1 MSIKRETKQKQI
13 KALEILL
20 LLTGIAGVLIIG
32 GYAYLS
38 FHSSILASADG
49 THRDSMYGTTVVLF
63 ASVIAAAYSL
73 INFKNLLHLDKDG
86 LATKHTRNDFIAK
99 TSVFNTSSQGIMVA
113 NIFTLVY
120 WLIYSSALNIKYYV
134 ADGNKLVD
142 LTAFTYAWE
151 GAMILTVVL
160 SIFTVKAAHTLSKKW
175 K

>member
-1 MSIKRETKQKQI
+1 MSVKRETKQKQI
-13 KALEILL
+13 KTLEILL
-20 LLTGIAGVLIIG
+20 ILTGIAGILIIG

-49 THRDSMYGTTVVLF
+49 THRDSMYGTTIVLF

-73 INFKNLLHLDKDG
+73 INFKNLLQLDKDG
-86 LATKHTRNDFIAK
+86 LATKYTRNVLIAK
-99 TSVFNTSSQGIMVA
+99 ASVFNTSSQGIMVA

-120 WLIYSSALNIKYYV
+120 WLIYTSVLDIRYYV
-134 ADGNKLVD
+134 ADGNNLVD
-142 LTAFTYAWE
+142 LTTFNYAWE